1 MPGTCRLEDKGS
13 RFFQNLVTTFEAAWC
28 FNPRSLSL
36 FICGSLCPIVG
47 KENNRTV
54 FVRKVLNKLDQ
65 TEGGQPRNG
74 GN

>member
-1 MPGTCRLEDKGS
+1 LEVKGS

-36 FICGSLCPIVG
+36 FICGTFYPSVG
-47 KENNRTV
+47 EENNRTA
-54 FVRKVLNKLDQ
+54 FVRKVLSKLDQ
-65 TEGGQPRNG
+65 IEGTQPRNG

>member
-1 MPGTCRLEDKGS
+1 LEDKGS
-13 RFFQNLVTTFEAAWC
+13 RFFQSLVTIFEAAWC

-36 FICGSLCPIVG
+36 FTYGTLYPSMG
-47 KENNRTV
+47 DENNRTV

-65 TEGGQPRNG
+65 IEGTQPRKG